1 MSNHSEVNY
10 IEALSGLRGL
20 AAILVVLSHTSMLTF
35 LGLGQYFGTSGV
47 MIFFTLSGFLMSYL
61 YAQKQPT
68 FKKIT
73 SYSISRFSRVAP
85 LYLLVVMVS
94 YLFFRLDS
102 NYPIQIDNSN
112 FIRHL
117 LFSGSENILWS
128 IPPEVQYYVF
138 FILVWLGCFQFF
150 AYKKIY
156 LIIAML
162 LITCIFLLIRE
173 DLPGIFFGFHILFFL
188 LGSVLGLIRSKIN
201 VSVNKYLNLF
211 QVLTIALFVTV
222 VQYNSLKLSI
232 LEIDS
237 LDKMNMFYGLNS
249 NLLIIL
255 LLVFLFSFDTKFS
268 KNFFGNYVMKKIGD
282 SSFSLYLTHVV
293 TIYYLSKII
302 PESLIGTV
310 FMILISIVVAHVIYL
325 IIERPLV
332 DRTKKLLVKNVLAR
346 M

>member
-1 MSNHSEVNY
+1 MSNHSDVNY

-20 AAILVVLSHTSMLTF
+20 AAILVVLSHTTLLEF
-35 LGLGQYFGTSGV
+35 FGLAQYFGKAGV

-61 YAQKQPT
+61 YAQKEPT

-85 LYLLVVMVS
+85 LYLIVVIFS

-112 FIRHL
+112 FTRHL

-150 AYKKIY
+150 VHKKIY
-156 LIIAML
+156 LLIAML
-162 LITCIFLLIRE
+162 MITCIFLLIRE
-173 DLPGIFFGFHILFFL
+173 NLPGIFFGFHILFFL
-188 LGSVLGLIRSKIN
+188 LGS
-201 VSVNKYLNLF
+201 
-211 QVLTIALFVTV
+211 
-222 VQYNSLKLSI
+222 
-232 LEIDS
+232 
-237 LDKMNMFYGLNS
+237 
-249 NLLIIL
+249 
-255 LLVFLFSFDTKFS
+255 LVFLFSFDTKFS

-310 FMILISIVVAHVIYL
+310 FMILISIVVAHGIYL

-332 DRTKKLLVKNVLAR
+332 DRSKKLLVKNVLAR
-346 M
+346 I